1 MKQLIFAIALVM
13 GLSFAASAQ
22 NTQPKVIA
30 LLTKASWCPVCQAN
44 GPRFVKDVM
53 PMVMKNKDVEMV
65 MNDVSNDK
73 TKATSKPMLEKAG
86 IYNFAEK
93 NPGTG
98 MLYFIDAKTKELVS
112 KVSLAESN
120 EVIEKAYQEALAKG

>member
-1 MKQLIFAIALVM
+1 MKQLIFAVALVM

-44 GPRFVKDVM
+44 GPRFMKDVM
-53 PMVMKNKDVEMV
+53 PMVKKNIEVQMV
-65 MNDVSNDK
+65 MNDLSNDE
-73 TKATSKPMLEKAG
+73 TKATSKAMLEKAG
-86 IYNFAEK
+86 IYQFALK

-98 MLYFIDAKTKELVS
+98 MLYFFDAESKQLIS
-112 KVSLAESN
+112 KVSLAQSN
-120 EVIEKAYQEALAKG
+120 EEIEKAYQEALSKG